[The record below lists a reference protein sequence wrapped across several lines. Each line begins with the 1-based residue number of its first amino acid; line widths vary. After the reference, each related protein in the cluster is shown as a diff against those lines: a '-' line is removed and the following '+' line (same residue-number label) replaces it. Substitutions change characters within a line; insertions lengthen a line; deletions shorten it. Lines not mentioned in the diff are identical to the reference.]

1 MSKLIHTLAVGFAM
15 AIKTVSALSLSSSG
29 FSHNGMIPAAY
40 TCDGENKVPD
50 LTWSGAPE
58 GTQSYALIVDDP
70 DAPSKVWV
78 HWVVYNIPASVNKID
93 ARNSQQYPAGLN
105 DFGKKTYGGPCP
117 PAGTHRYHFTLYA
130 LDTTLNLSDTPKKEQ
145 VLAAMEGHI
154 LSKVTLIGR
163 YERRR
168 ND

>member
-15 AIKTVSALSLSSSG
+15 TIKTVSALSLSSSA
-29 FSHNGMIPAAY
+29 FLHNGMIPAAY

-50 LTWSGAPE
+50 LIWSGAPE

-78 HWVVYNIPASVNKID
+78 HWVVYNIPASVNKLD
-93 ARNSQQYPAGLN
+93 ARNGQQYPAGLN
-105 DFGKKTYGGPCP
+105 DFGKKAYGGPCP

-130 LDTTLNLSDTPKKEQ
+130 LDTALNFSGTPKKEQ

-154 LSKVTLIGR
+154 VGKATLIGKYAR
-163 YERRR
+163 VSK
-168 ND
+168 